1 MSDTKFP
8 HEDLLQ
14 DNSVVVTE
22 LPQKTQTLLTKFAS
36 ETDSDKKDAMD
47 EILYG
52 QIDDFLEAKVAK
64 AKAEATK
71 AKVTAHKEKKKA
83 GASKLDVSSA
93 STAKTP
99 EQEAADK
106 AKQAADDK
114 AKNPGLLKKYYGIG
128 S

>member
-1 MSDTKFP
+1 MADTNTYP
-8 HEDLLQ
+8 HQDLCT
-14 DNSVVVTE
+14 DNKVVIAE
-22 LPQKTQTLLTKFAS
+22 LPAKTQTLLTKFAA

-47 EILYG
+47 ETLYG
-52 QIDDFLEAKVAK
+52 QIEDHIEAKIAAAK
-64 AKAEATK
+64 TAQTK
-71 AKVTAHKEKKKA
+71 EKVKAHKEKK
-83 GASKLDVSSA
+83 ASTKLDVSA
-93 STAKTP
+93 AATAKTP